1 MTEFL
6 VIFSQETRHAFN
18 DFGTV
23 NLRTTTLN
31 RVGVLI
37 DHYSVTRSRS
47 LAVRKVC
54 SVQLQ
59 GVGSRVTLGD

>member
-6 VIFSQETRHAFN
+6 VIFSQETRHARRYFS
-18 DFGTV
+18 TV

-31 RVGVLI
+31 GVGVLI
-37 DHYSVTRSRS
+37 DHYTVTRRRS